1 MRPHWLMGG
10 LWSRA
15 LRISP
20 TRMIFSL
27 LNPFFRMGPY
37 DLTLNRGSHIKGGF
51 LPPKID
57 LWPGDAGRGATIID
71 GDFELAG
78 KTIFETNNPWCAEES
93 SARWKSRVSHF
104 EWLNDLQALG
114 TDSARERAR
123 HLIREWMK
131 TDGRWNQI
139 SWRPTALGTRIA
151 NWIRHSEFI
160 LSGSEASF
168 KSAFINSLHRQAR
181 HLSRVSSNTL
191 PGAERVSALKGLILA
206 DLTIHQ
212 SKNQRKLR
220 RKLVTEIRKQ
230 LLEDGCSYERNPS
243 QQLNLLKDLID
254 IRTAYRSKNGL
265 PPPEL
270 KSAIEHLAPILR
282 FFRHGDG
289 MLALFNGG
297 IEGED
302 WLIDVVLERAE
313 APAKPIFS
321 ATAAGFERLVANRAL
336 VLMDTGKSPP
346 PGPDLIAHAGALSF
360 ELSIGK
366 ERLIV
371 NCGAHLGD
379 SRDWRLAQRTTA
391 AHSTVSLENINS
403 AEVLE
408 SGGFG
413 NRPQQVSYQRQ
424 ERDGQIWV
432 LAEHDGYK
440 PTFGMIHRR
449 RLHLDG
455 AGSSLRGEDVLL
467 GKAGRKFAS
476 RFHLHPAV
484 RASLIKGGQAVL
496 LRLPSGEGWR
506 FQAKGGV
513 INLQDSVYLGAGDRI
528 KRTLQIV
535 VSAGTNDG
543 ETIIKWMVARL

>member
-1 MRPHWLMGG
+1 M
-10 LWSRA
+10 
-15 LRISP
+15 
-20 TRMIFSL
+20 SL
-27 LNPFFRMGPY
+27 YN
-37 DLTLNRGSHIKGGF
+37 LTLNRGPRTKGGF
-51 LPPKID
+51 QPPKID

-78 KTIFETNNPWCAEES
+78 KIIFETNNPWCAVGS
-93 SARWKSRVSHF
+93 SARWKSRVSDF

-114 TDSARERAR
+114 TDNARERAR
-123 HLIREWMK
+123 YLIREWIR

-139 SWRPTALGTRIA
+139 SWRPNALGTRIA
-151 NWIRHSEFI
+151 NWIKHSDFI

-168 KSAFINSLHRQAR
+168 KSAFINSLQRQAR
-181 HLSRVSSNTL
+181 HLNRVSKNTL

-206 DLTIHQ
+206 DLAIHQ
-212 SKNQRKLR
+212 SKNQRKLQ
-220 RKLVTEIRKQ
+220 RKLVTEIKKQ
-230 LLEDGCSYERNPS
+230 LLEDGCSHERNPS

-254 IRTAYRSKNGL
+254 IRAAYRSKNDL

-270 KSAIEHLAPILR
+270 KSAIESMAPMLR

-297 IEGED
+297 TEGED

-313 APAKPIFS
+313 APAKPTFS
-321 ATAAGFERLVANRAL
+321 ATSAGFERLVASRAL

-360 ELSIGK
+360 EFSIGK

-391 AHSTVSLENINS
+391 AHSTVSVENINS

-413 NRPQQVSYQRQ
+413 NRPQQGSYQRQ
-424 ERDGQIWV
+424 ERDGQIWI

-440 PTFGMIHRR
+440 PTFGIIHRR

-455 AGSSLRGEDVLL
+455 TGSSLRGEDTLL
-467 GKAGRKFAS
+467 GKGGRKFAS
-476 RFHLHPAV
+476 RFHLHPSV
-484 RASLIKGGQAVL
+484 RASLIKDGQAVL

-535 VSAGTNDG
+535 VSAGTNDR
-543 ETIIKWMVARL
+543 ETLIKWMVARL